1 MPKPKFSLVFAL
13 AAARASV
20 ALLDPSHV
28 IILSRDRVKHHPRRP
43 QRLGGMEDRDNA
55 WSSSGGSSDRRG
67 EDAEEVSVV
76 EITGSHEGPAV
87 EKPFNWESM
96 ASNDNYVWYLKDWY
110 KNKYDVV
117 DLDEKYARKSLEEIL
132 KGSGMLLLVFFVA
145 YSAGRGSNVK
155 EKIVNKEIKLN
166 KRITFQNDSIVA
178 VKFIGLFA
186 KKSSISTSTIGDFL
200 LLSNFIF
207 SSTISTAIT
216 SLCCA
221 NNIAFERPT

>member
-20 ALLDPSHV
+20 ALLAPSHV

-76 EITGSHEGPAV
+76 EITGSHDGPAV

-96 ASNDNYVWYLKDWY
+96 ASNDNYVWYLKDWN
-110 KNKYDVV
+110 KNK
-117 DLDEKYARKSLEEIL
+117 KRPAGSASPRKGEIQTSLRSPVTIAAI
-132 KGSGMLLLVFFVA
+132 MFFVPVF
-145 YSAGRGSNVK
+145 SA
-155 EKIVNKEIKLN
+155 E
-166 KRITFQNDSIVA
+166 F
-178 VKFIGLFA
+178 FF
-186 KKSSISTSTIGDFL
+186 SISRQFLCAGSWGGD
-200 LLSNFIF
+200 
-207 SSTISTAIT
+207 
-216 SLCCA
+216 LCGA
-221 NNIAFERPT
+221 VQ